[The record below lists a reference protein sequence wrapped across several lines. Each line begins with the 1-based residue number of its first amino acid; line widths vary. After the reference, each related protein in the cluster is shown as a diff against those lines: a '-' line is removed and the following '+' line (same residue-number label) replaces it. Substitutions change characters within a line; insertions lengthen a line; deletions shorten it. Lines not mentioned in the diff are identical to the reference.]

1 MIISVFPRYVKRMDI
16 LTQFEEKIDRL
27 LQRIQA
33 VEDENLRLR
42 EELEAEKNQ
51 KQEVLSRIDNLLK
64 KIQEAAI

>member
-1 MIISVFPRYVKRMDI
+1 MDI

-27 LQRIQA
+27 LQRIQT

>member
-1 MIISVFPRYVKRMDI
+1 MDI

-27 LQRIQA
+27 LQRIQT
-33 VEDENLRLR
+33 VEDENIRLR

-51 KQEVLSRIDNLLK
+51 KQEVLTRIDNLLK

>member
-1 MIISVFPRYVKRMDI
+1 MDI

-33 VEDENLRLR
+33 VEDENLRLL

-51 KQEVLSRIDNLLK
+51 KQEVLNRIDNLLK

>member
-1 MIISVFPRYVKRMDI
+1 MDI
-16 LTQFEEKIDRL
+16 LSQFEEKIDRL
-27 LQRIQA
+27 LQRIQT
-33 VEDENLRLR
+33 VEGENLRLR

>member
-1 MIISVFPRYVKRMDI
+1 MDI

-27 LQRIQA
+27 LERIQT

>member
-1 MIISVFPRYVKRMDI
+1 MDI

-27 LQRIQA
+27 LQRIQT

-42 EELEAEKNQ
+42 EELEAEKKQ

>member
-1 MIISVFPRYVKRMDI
+1 MDI

>member
-1 MIISVFPRYVKRMDI
+1 MDI
-16 LTQFEEKIDRL
+16 LTQFEDKIDRL
-27 LQRIQA
+27 LERIQS

-64 KIQEAAI
+64 KVQEAAI

>member
-1 MIISVFPRYVKRMDI
+1 MDI

-27 LQRIQA
+27 LQRIQT
-33 VEDENLRLR
+33 VEDENIRLQ

-51 KQEVLSRIDNLLK
+51 KQEVLTRIDNLLK